1 VLPSKPEAV
10 TKTKTNYK
18 SSVPPAHSR
27 PLPLLQTNQDEREY
41 KRLLRNDAEISVL
54 FLNASQGTPAHE
66 RLRSIR
72 VDLEELRAGTLELN
86 RIDKEIHAEM
96 FPQGIDDDA
105 PGRAGTPR
113 HMELAAQMKVLWEK
127 ANQVHIALNERL
139 AGYSFRPC
147 VSYTLVIDEWRLGLV
162 PDTIRGSFQVELG
175 PFTVTEA
182 DVVMAMVRLDA
193 NGELGQVRL
202 CPQCKKI
209 YRVSL
214 REMDRFC
221 GKVCWLAHQAADP
234 EHLKRKAKNQ
244 AEHRKRE
251 KRKAVEEIAIAREP
265 LEWRAD
271 HGPV

>member
-1 VLPSKPEAV
+1 MATGIVV
-10 TKTKTNYK
+10 TKKPKTNYK
-18 SSVPPAHSR
+18 SSVPPAQSR

-41 KRLLRNDAEISVL
+41 KRLLRNDAEIAVL
-54 FLNASQGTPAHE
+54 CLNASQGTPAHE

-96 FPQGIDDDA
+96 FPQGRDA

-113 HMELAAQMKVLWEK
+113 HIELAAQMKVLWEQ
-127 ANQVHIALNERL
+127 ANQLHIALNERL

-147 VSYTLVIDEWRLGLV
+147 VSYTLVFDEWRLGLV
-162 PDTIRGSFQVELG
+162 PDAIPGSFQVKLG
-175 PFTVTEA
+175 RFTATEA
-182 DVVMAMVRLDA
+182 DAVMSMVRLDA

-221 GKVCWLAHQAADP
+221 GSVCQLAHQAADP
-234 EHLKRKAKNQ
+234 KHLERKAKNQ
-244 AEHRKRE
+244 AKHRARE
-251 KRKAVEEIAIAREP
+251 KQKAVEAIAIARKP
-265 LEWRAD
+265 SEWRAD